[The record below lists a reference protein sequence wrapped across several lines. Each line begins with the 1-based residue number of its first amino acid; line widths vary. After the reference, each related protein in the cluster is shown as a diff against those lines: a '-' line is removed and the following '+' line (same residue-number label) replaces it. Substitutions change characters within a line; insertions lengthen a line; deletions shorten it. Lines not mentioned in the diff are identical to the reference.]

1 MKKLNIQY
9 MNEKLV
15 SKETVDS
22 LIVYEVQQISW

>member
-9 MNEKLV
+9 MNERLV
-15 SKETVDS
+15 SKETVDA

>member
-9 MNEKLV
+9 MNERLV

>member
-9 MNEKLV
+9 INERLV

-22 LIVYEVQQISW
+22 LIVYEVQQIS

>member
-9 MNEKLV
+9 MNERLV

-22 LIVYEVQQISW
+22 LMVYEVQQIS

>member
-9 MNEKLV
+9 MNERLV

-22 LIVYEVQQISW
+22 LIVYEVQQIS